1 MSSLTTRNQLR
12 GKVTAVTTGSVMAEV
27 RVETSA
33 GEIVAVITKHSAE
46 RLGLKDG
53 DQVTALV
60 KATEVMLSKGS
71 EIHETLSTRNQLPGK
86 IVDLQKGAVMAEVV
100 IDVGGDEVVAA
111 ITEHS
116 VERLALAVADDVV
129 VLIKSTEV
137 MLAK

>member
-1 MSSLTTRNQLR
+1 
-12 GKVTAVTTGSVMAEV
+12 MAEV

-111 ITEHS
+111 IIEHS
-116 VERLALAVADDVV
+116 VKRLALAAATTW
-129 VLIKSTEV
+129 SC
-137 MLAK
+137 